1 MGKGDESMPTRLE
14 KEVCK
19 EYNLSPRK
27 ISDKQILDI
36 MELIIINYGTLEL
49 RDLESQDSDGFYV
62 EVPLDRKYQVY
73 DHDYDERPAEN
84 VGYSDNLRNTI
95 LNLLCCEQ
103 IRNSLFLHDD
113 IQYLLM
119 NRWERFKETIWG

>member
-27 ISDKQILDI
+27 ISDKKIFEIL
-36 MELIIINYGTLEL
+36 ELIIVNYGTLEL
-49 RDLESQDSDGFYV
+49 RDLESQDSDGFYA
-62 EVPLDRKYQVY
+62 EVPLDRKYQKY
-73 DHDYDERPAEN
+73 SYDYDEKPAEN
-84 VGYSDNLRNTI
+84 VGYSNNLKDTI
-95 LNLLCCEQ
+95 LSLICCEQ
-103 IRNSLFLHDD
+103 IRNSLFLHDN

-119 NRWERFKETIWG
+119 TKFERFKETVWG

>member
-14 KEVCK
+14 KEVCE
-19 EYNLSPRK
+19 EYNLRPRK

-36 MELIIINYGTLEL
+36 MEAILINYGTLEL
-49 RDLESQDSDGFYV
+49 RDLEAQDSDGFYA